1 MMFLQG
7 AHIPH
12 AFGHEICI
20 SLSSLQI
27 EASEG
32 QLEEISSHLQTLHV
46 WGHNFLKAG
55 ISQLFV
61 FAMHETSWSLQSKPT
76 SWTIL
81 NYVAKQNHKII
92 IFLYFQKYRQYPKMV
107 TITRMLVAIFRF
119 CYISYTV
126 LSTMRGLHQFWSIR
140 GSGTITTRLWTFR
153 PFFPVAQFTI
163 HYTDTVILGNDFVA
177 WRL

>member
-1 MMFLQG
+1 MLFIFVYTSNIWQKYILIEYDIMMFLQG

-81 NYVAKQNHKII
+81 NYLAKQNHKII
-92 IFLYFQKYRQYPKMV
+92 IFLFSKISAISQNGYHHTDARCNFQILLYFLYSPLHHARP
-107 TITRMLVAIFRF
+107 
-119 CYISYTV
+119 SSV
-126 LSTMRGLHQFWSIR
+126 LT
-140 GSGTITTRLWTFR
+140 
-153 PFFPVAQFTI
+153 
-163 HYTDTVILGNDFVA
+163 Y
-177 WRL
+177 